1 MNEYHAALL
10 IGAIVAAALSWR
22 EPRGV
27 AWIVAGA
34 ASFIATAGYEAAGY
48 AYHPIIT
55 GFVDAGVWVLV
66 YLFAAFRWEMWL
78 YRIFQTSVLISLLRA
93 TGWIDSHTAY
103 VVALEACNWV
113 AIVVVGGTA
122 AWGWIDA
129 RVGAHRAAPG
139 RLRRAVASLY
149 SPRSSPPFTKV
160 E

>member
-1 MNEYHAALL
+1 MNEFHAALL

-22 EPRGV
+22 DPRGI
-27 AWIVAGA
+27 AWIAAGS

-48 AYHPIIT
+48 PYHPIVT
-55 GFVDAGVWVLV
+55 GLFDAGVCILI

-78 YRIFQTSVLISLLRA
+78 YRIFQTSVLVSLLRA

-103 VVALEACNWV
+103 IVALEACNWA
-113 AIVVVGGTA
+113 AIFVIGGTA
-122 AWGWIDA
+122 AGERIDA

-139 RLRRAVASLY
+139 RLRRAVASLR
-149 SPRSSPPFTKV
+149 SPRSTPPFTKI